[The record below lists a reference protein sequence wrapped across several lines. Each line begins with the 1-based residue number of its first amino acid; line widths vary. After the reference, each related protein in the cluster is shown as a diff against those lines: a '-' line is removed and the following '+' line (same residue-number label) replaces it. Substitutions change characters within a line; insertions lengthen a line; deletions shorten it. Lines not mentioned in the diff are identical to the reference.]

1 MRKRDNKVSFRLSD
15 DEFELLKGKAD
26 KASMDVQNFLLYLVL
41 NKEVKEL
48 PNIDYYHLIN
58 QFNELSSYIKNLI
71 TLSFEYQQIDKE
83 QLENILENLSSNMK
97 ELDEIVKGV

>member
-1 MRKRDNKVSFRLSD
+1 MSFRLSD
-15 DEFELLKGKAD
+15 DEFELLKSKAD
-26 KASMDVQNFLLYLVL
+26 KASMNVQNFLLYFVL

-58 QFNELSSYIKNLI
+58 QFNELSNHIKNLI
-71 TLSFEYQQIDKE
+71 SLSFEYQQIDKD
-83 QLENILENLSSNMK
+83 QLERILENLSSNMK

>member
-1 MRKRDNKVSFRLSD
+1 MSFRLSD
-15 DEFELLKGKAD
+15 DELKKIKSKAD
-26 KASMDVQNFLLYLVL
+26 KASMNVQNFLLYLVL

-58 QFNELSSYIKNLI
+58 QFNELSNHIKNLI
-71 TLSFEYQQIDKE
+71 SLSFEYQQIDKD
-83 QLENILENLSSNMK
+83 QLERILENLSSNMK

>member
-1 MRKRDNKVSFRLSD
+1 MSFRLSD
-15 DEFELLKGKAD
+15 DEFELLKCKAN
-26 KASMDVQNFLLYLVL
+26 KASMSVQNFLLYLVL

-58 QFNELSSYIKNLI
+58 QFNELSSHIKNLI
-71 TLSFEYQQIDKE
+71 SLSLEYQQIDKK
-83 QLENILENLSSNMK
+83 QLEMILESLSSNMK

>member
-1 MRKRDNKVSFRLSD
+1 MSFRLSD
-15 DEFELLKGKAD
+15 DEFELLKSKAD
-26 KASMDVQNFLLYLVL
+26 KASMNVQNFLLYLVL

-58 QFNELSSYIKNLI
+58 QFNELSNHIKNLI
-71 TLSFEYQQIDKE
+71 SLTFEYQQIDKD
-83 QLENILENLSSNMK
+83 QLEGILENLSSNMK

>member
-1 MRKRDNKVSFRLSD
+1 MSFRLSD
-15 DEFELLKGKAD
+15 EEFELLKSKAD
-26 KASMDVQNFLLYLVL
+26 KASMNVQNFLPYLVL

-58 QFNELSSYIKNLI
+58 QFNDLSSHIKNLI
-71 TLSFEYQQIDKE
+71 SLSFKYQQIDKE
-83 QLENILENLSSNMK
+83 QLEMILENLSSNMK

>member
-1 MRKRDNKVSFRLSD
+1 MSFRLSD
-15 DEFELLKGKAD
+15 DEFELLKSKAD
-26 KASMDVQNFLLYLVL
+26 TASMNVQNFLLYLVL

-58 QFNELSSYIKNLI
+58 QFNELSNHIKNLI
-71 TLSFEYQQIDKE
+71 SLSFEYQQIDKD
-83 QLENILENLSSNMK
+83 QLERILENLSSNMK

>member
-1 MRKRDNKVSFRLSD
+1 MSFRLSD
-15 DEFELLKGKAD
+15 EEFELLKSKAD
-26 KASMDVQNFLLYLVL
+26 KASMNVQNFLLYLVL

-58 QFNELSSYIKNLI
+58 QFNDLSSLIKNLI
-71 TLSFEYQQIDKE
+71 SLSFKYQQIDKE
-83 QLENILENLSSNMK
+83 QLEMILENLSSNMK

>member
-1 MRKRDNKVSFRLSD
+1 MSFRLSD
-15 DEFELLKGKAD
+15 EEFELLESKAD
-26 KASMDVQNFLLYLVL
+26 KASMNVQNFLLYLVL

-58 QFNELSSYIKNLI
+58 QFNDLSSHIKNLI
-71 TLSFEYQQIDKE
+71 SLSFKYQQIDKE
-83 QLENILENLSSNMK
+83 QLEMILENLSSNMK

>member
-1 MRKRDNKVSFRLSD
+1 MRKRENKVSFRLSD
-15 DEFELLKGKAD
+15 EEFELLKSKAD
-26 KASMDVQNFLLYLVL
+26 KASMNVQNFLLYLVL

-58 QFNELSSYIKNLI
+58 QFNDLSSDIKNLI
-71 TLSFEYQQIDKE
+71 SLSFKYQQIDKE
-83 QLENILENLSSNMK
+83 QLEMILENLSSNMK

>member
-15 DEFELLKGKAD
+15 EEFELLKSKAD
-26 KASMDVQNFLLYLVL
+26 KASMNVQNFLLYLVL
-41 NKEVKEL
+41 NKKVKEL

-58 QFNELSSYIKNLI
+58 QFNELSSHIKNLI
-71 TLSFEYQQIDKE
+71 SLSFEYQQIDKE

>member
-1 MRKRDNKVSFRLSD
+1 MSFRLSD
-15 DEFELLKGKAD
+15 EEFELLKSKAD
-26 KASMDVQNFLLYLVL
+26 KASMNVQNFLLYLVL

-58 QFNELSSYIKNLI
+58 QFNELSNHIKNLI
-71 TLSFEYQQIDKE
+71 SLSFEYQQIDKD
-83 QLENILENLSSNMK
+83 QLERILENLSSNMK

>member
-1 MRKRDNKVSFRLSD
+1 MSFRLSD
-15 DEFELLKGKAD
+15 EEFELLKSKAD
-26 KASMDVQNFLLYLVL
+26 KASMNVQNFLLYLVL

-58 QFNELSSYIKNLI
+58 QFNDLSSHIKNLI
-71 TLSFEYQQIDKE
+71 SLSFKYQQIDKE
-83 QLENILENLSSNMK
+83 QLDMILENLSSNMK

>member
-1 MRKRDNKVSFRLSD
+1 MSFRLSD
-15 DEFELLKGKAD
+15 DEFELLKCKAN
-26 KASMDVQNFLLYLVL
+26 KVSMSVQNFLLYLVL

-58 QFNELSSYIKNLI
+58 QFNELSSHIKNLI

-83 QLENILENLSSNMK
+83 QLEMILENLSSNMK

>member
-1 MRKRDNKVSFRLSD
+1 MRKRENKVSFRLSEE
-15 DEFELLKGKAD
+15 EFELLKRKAD
-26 KASMDVQNFLLYLVL
+26 KASMSVQKFLLYLVL

-58 QFNELSSYIKNLI
+58 QFNELSSHIKNLI
-71 TLSFEYQQIDKE
+71 SLSFEYQQIDKE
-83 QLENILENLSSNMK
+83 QLEMILENLSSNMK

>member
-1 MRKRDNKVSFRLSD
+1 MSFRLSEE
-15 DEFELLKGKAD
+15 EFELLKRKAD
-26 KASMDVQNFLLYLVL
+26 KAPMSVQKFLLYLVL

-58 QFNELSSYIKNLI
+58 QFNELSSHIKNLI
-71 TLSFEYQQIDKE
+71 SLSFEYQQIDKE
-83 QLENILENLSSNMK
+83 ELEMILENLSSNMK

>member
-1 MRKRDNKVSFRLSD
+1 MSFRLSD
-15 DEFELLKGKAD
+15 DEFELLKSKAG
-26 KASMDVQNFLLYLVL
+26 KASMNVQNFLLYLVL

-58 QFNELSSYIKNLI
+58 QFNELSSHIKNLI
-71 TLSFEYQQIDKE
+71 SLSLEYQQIDKG
-83 QLENILENLSSNMK
+83 QLEKILENLSSNMK

>member
-1 MRKRDNKVSFRLSD
+1 MN
-15 DEFELLKGKAD
+15 
-26 KASMDVQNFLLYLVL
+26 YLVIL
-41 NKEVKEL
+41 
-48 PNIDYYHLIN
+48 
-58 QFNELSSYIKNLI
+58 KNLI